1 MNPRY
6 DILDKDNQLIWNFRD
21 IAHTMRQT
29 SEGKG
34 GQKRVLIILRESGSM
49 TQKELTDRLGVQ
61 PGSVSEVLGKLEAA
75 GLIRRVP
82 NGTDRRTTDICLT
95 EAGEVAAQEAYTQRQ
110 QRHQLMFS
118 SLTDQEKDQL
128 LLLLEKLNADW
139 DIKFRKPEGQ

>member
-6 DILDKDNQLIWNFRD
+6 DILDKGNRLIWSFRD

-49 TQKELTDRLGVQ
+49 TQKELTDRPGVQ
-61 PGSVSEVLGKLEAA
+61 PGSVSEVLGKLETA

-95 EAGEVAAQEAYTQRQ
+95 EAGELAAQEAYTQRR

-139 DIKFRKPEGQ
+139 EQKFRKPEGQ

>member
-6 DILDKDNQLIWNFRD
+6 DILDKGNRLIWNFRD

-95 EAGEVAAQEAYTQRQ
+95 EAGEVAAEEAYTQRQ
-110 QRHQLMFS
+110 QRHQQMFS
-118 SLTDQEKDQL
+118 SLTDQEMDQL

-139 DIKFRKPEGQ
+139 DKKFRKPEGQ

>member
-6 DILDKDNQLIWNFRD
+6 DILDKGNRLIWNFRD

-61 PGSVSEVLGKLEAA
+61 PGSVSEVLGKLEAS

-95 EAGEVAAQEAYTQRQ
+95 EAGEVAAEEAYTQRQ
-110 QRHQLMFS
+110 QRHQQMFS

>member
-6 DILDKDNQLIWNFRD
+6 DILDKGNRLIWNFRD

-34 GQKRVLIILRESGSM
+34 SQKRVLIILRESGSM

-61 PGSVSEVLGKLEAA
+61 PGSVSEVLGKLEAS

-95 EAGEVAAQEAYTQRQ
+95 EAGEVAAEEAYTQRQ
-110 QRHQLMFS
+110 QRHQQMFS

>member
-6 DILDKDNQLIWNFRD
+6 DILDKGNRLIWNFRD

-34 GQKRVLIILRESGSM
+34 SQKRVLIILRESGSM

-95 EAGEVAAQEAYTQRQ
+95 EAGEVAAEDAYTQRQ
-110 QRHQLMFS
+110 QRHQQMFS
-118 SLTDQEKDQL
+118 SLTDQEMDQL

-139 DIKFRKPEGQ
+139 DKKFRKPEGQ

>member
-6 DILDKDNQLIWNFRD
+6 DILDKGNRLIWNFRD

-95 EAGEVAAQEAYTQRQ
+95 EAGEVAAEEAYTQRQ
-110 QRHQLMFS
+110 QRHQQMFS

>member
-95 EAGEVAAQEAYTQRQ
+95 EAGEVAAQEAYTQRR

-139 DIKFRKPEGQ
+139 EQKFRKPEGQ

>member
-6 DILDKDNQLIWNFRD
+6 DILDKDNRLIWNFRD

-34 GQKRVLIILRESGSM
+34 SQKRVLIILRESGSM

-95 EAGEVAAQEAYTQRQ
+95 EAGEVAAEDAYTQRQ